1 MRNAVGE
8 NKHTNGGN
16 SGTPDLR
23 WLFAGALAGLLAAGF
38 GILRQADSGN
48 ELPANALARVNQEII
63 TRDNYDRAL
72 ARLGSN
78 SASDDDNAWVL
89 QRLVDDE
96 LLVQRGLELGMAQ
109 SDSAVRNAIIDSL
122 IASVTAEADAANPGD
137 EELQQYLSENA
148 DRFSYTAS
156 VSVAAWQSNDEAV
169 AQSFVTAL
177 RNDGN
182 VTTSDAI
189 GPIPDLPS
197 GLTSVEI
204 LRDYLGPGI
213 AAAAADMP
221 AGSSAVFA
229 RRGQWLVVQVLE
241 KASAVVTDL
250 GKIRNRVL
258 LDYRRKL
265 ADRTLREYLDDL
277 RRRADVDVVQP

>member
-1 MRNAVGE
+1 MGE
-8 NKHTNGGN
+8 NKKTQRQFA
-16 SGTPDLR
+16 GTPDIR
-23 WLFAGALAGLLAAGF
+23 WLVAGALAGLLAAGF

-48 ELPANALARVNQEII
+48 ELPANALARVNEHII

-72 ARLGSN
+72 ARLGAN
-78 SASDDDNAWVL
+78 STSDDASTWVL

-122 IASVTAEADAANPGD
+122 IASVTAEADAASPD
-137 EELQQYLSENA
+137 DAELQQYLSENT
-148 DRFSYTAS
+148 DRFSFVAS
-156 VSVAAWQSNDEAV
+156 VSVAAWQTNDEAV
-169 AQSFVTAL
+169 AQSFVKRL
-177 RNDGN
+177 RDDGS
-182 VTTSDAI
+182 VTTSDII
-189 GPIPDLPS
+189 GPIPDLPP
-197 GLTSVEI
+197 GLMPVEL

-221 AGSSAVFA
+221 VGSSAVFA
-229 RRGQWLVVQVLE
+229 RRGRWLVVQVLE
-241 KASAVVTDL
+241 KKSAVVTDL
-250 GKIRNRVL
+250 SKIRNRVL
-258 LDYRRKL
+258 LDYRRSL

>member
-1 MRNAVGE
+1 VGE
-8 NKHTNGGN
+8 NKETHRQFA
-16 SGTPDLR
+16 GTSDIR
-23 WLFAGALAGLLAAGF
+23 WLVAGALAGLLAAGF

-48 ELPANALARVNQEII
+48 ELPTNALARVNEHII

-72 ARLGSN
+72 TRLGAN
-78 SASDDDNAWVL
+78 GTSDDAGTWVL

-122 IASVTAEADAANPGD
+122 IASVTAEADAASPDD
-137 EELQQYLSENA
+137 EELQQYLSENT
-148 DRFSYTAS
+148 DRFSFVAS
-156 VSVAAWQSNDEAV
+156 VSVAAWQTNDEAV
-169 AQSFVTAL
+169 AQSFVKRL
-177 RNDGN
+177 RDDGS
-182 VTTSDAI
+182 VTNSDTI
-189 GPIPDLPS
+189 GPIPDLPP
-197 GLTSVEI
+197 GLMPVEL

-221 AGSSAVFA
+221 VASSAVFA
-229 RRGQWLVVQVLE
+229 RRGRWLVVQVLE
-241 KASAVVTDL
+241 KKSAVVTDL
-250 GKIRNRVL
+250 STIRNRVL
-258 LDYRRKL
+258 LDYRRSL